1 MENLDKEFHQMF
13 ADKRRA
19 EKKNEKLT
27 KRKTSLEPINT
38 LNFLIMSALLSL
50 AILSFK
56 ASIIVFFGAPAL
68 IGLILSTVALWE
80 KD

>member
-1 MENLDKEFHQMF
+1 MENLDKKIHQMF
-13 ADKRRA
+13 IEKNRA

-27 KRKTSLEPINT
+27 KRQTSLEAINT

-68 IGLILSTVALWE
+68 IGLVLSTIGLWE
-80 KD
+80 QD

>member
-1 MENLDKEFHQMF
+1 MENLDKKIHQMF
-13 ADKRRA
+13 IEKNRA

-27 KRKTSLEPINT
+27 KRQTSLEAINT

-56 ASIIVFFGAPAL
+56 ASIIVFFGVPAL
-68 IGLILSTVALWE
+68 IGLVLSTVALWE
-80 KD
+80 QD

>member
-13 ADKRRA
+13 ADKSRA

-27 KRKTSLEPINT
+27 KRQTSLEAINT

-56 ASIIVFFGAPAL
+56 TSIIVFFGVPAL
-68 IGLILSTVALWE
+68 IGLVLSTVGLWE
-80 KD
+80 QD

>member
-1 MENLDKEFHQMF
+1 MENLDKKIHQMF
-13 ADKRRA
+13 IEKNRA

-27 KRKTSLEPINT
+27 KRQTSLEAINT

-56 ASIIVFFGAPAL
+56 ASIIVFFGVPAL
-68 IGLILSTVALWE
+68 IGLALSTIALWE
-80 KD
+80 QD

>member
-13 ADKRRA
+13 ADKSRA

-27 KRKTSLEPINT
+27 KRQTSLEAINT

-56 ASIIVFFGAPAL
+56 ASIIVFFGVPAL
-68 IGLILSTVALWE
+68 IGLILSTVALWGQ
-80 KD
+80 D